1 MQADTDILALLEAK
15 GAQVAKE
22 TQRAVI
28 LQPGALGDCILT
40 LPLVKI
46 LKEGLDLGGVDI
58 IGHTEYIG
66 IFPGRSCV
74 DGVRSI
80 DSTELHRMFVEPA
93 KFDLADWDPLINIF
107 AAYSWIVTFLGEPGS
122 NFEQNLI
129 FTANCSH
136 SAEIITLSMKP
147 PEDGKHHVAEF
158 YIQQF
163 AGQST
168 LSARRTKVA
177 MDDILTR
184 VTEGDRDCGVELL
197 DQAEIDLS
205 RKLVVIHPGS
215 GGPRKCW
222 HLENFVNLAQGLR
235 TSGLEVLFLLGPAEM
250 ERLRPAEEARLY
262 GAARCVG
269 HLSLAQV
276 VGLLSCADAF
286 VGNDSGV
293 THLAAGM
300 GVRTTA
306 LFGPTAPAVYRP
318 LGPAVTVFR
327 DPAGDFAQKPSRS
340 LQRAVLDGLLRS
352 LGLEDQKPIP

>member
-1 MQADTDILALLEAK
+1 MQAEGDILALLEAK

-46 LKEGLDLGGVDI
+46 LKDGLNLGGVDI

-93 KFDLADWDPLINIF
+93 KFDLADWDPLINTF

-147 PEDGKHHVAEF
+147 LEDSKVHVAEH
-158 YIQQF
+158 YVQQL
-163 AGQST
+163 AGQSG
-168 LSARRTKVA
+168 LPPARAKVA
-177 MDDILTR
+177 MDKVLIR
-184 VTEGDRDCGVELL
+184 VTEADRDTGVELL
-197 DQAEIDLS
+197 DQVEIDLS
-205 RKLVVIHPGS
+205 RKLVVIQPGS
-215 GGPRKCW
+215 GGQKKCW
-222 HLENFVNLAQGLR
+222 HLENFIGVAQGLR
-235 TSGLEVLFLLGPAEM
+235 DAGFEVLFLLGPAEM
-250 ERLRPAEEARLY
+250 ERLRPAEEAKLY
-262 GAARCVG
+262 GTARCVG

-286 VGNDSGV
+286 IGNDSGV
-293 THLAAGM
+293 GHLAGAIGL
-300 GVRTTA
+300 RTYVV
-306 LFGPTAPAVYRP
+306 FGPTDPALYKP
-318 LGPAVTVFR
+318 IGPAVTVFQ
-327 DPAGDFAQKPSRS
+327 DTQDTFADKPSPD
-340 LQRAVLDGLLRS
+340 LQKHVLDTVAA
-352 LGLEDQKPIP
+352 IA

>member
-1 MQADTDILALLEAK
+1 MQTEGDILALLEAK

-46 LKEGLDLGGVDI
+46 MKEGLNLGGVDI

-66 IFPGRSCV
+66 AFPGRSCV

-80 DSTELHRMFVEPA
+80 DSTDLHRMFVEPA
-93 KFDLADWDPLINIF
+93 KFDLADWDPLINTF
-107 AAYSWIVTFLGEPGS
+107 AVYSWIVTFLGEPGS
-122 NFEQNLI
+122 DFEQNLI

-147 PEDGKHHVAEF
+147 SEGGKVHVAES

-163 AGQST
+163 AGQSG
-168 LSARRTKVA
+168 LSPEQAKVA
-177 MDDILTR
+177 MDKVLIR
-184 VTEGDRDCGVELL
+184 ITEADRDTGVELL

-205 RKLVVIHPGS
+205 KKLVVIHPGS
-215 GGPRKCW
+215 GGARKCW
-222 HLENFVNLAQGLR
+222 HLENFVSVAQGLR
-235 TSGLEVLFLLGPAEM
+235 TQGFEVLFLLGPAEI

-262 GAARCVG
+262 GAARCIG

-286 VGNDSGV
+286 LGNDSGV
-293 THLAAGM
+293 SHLAAAIGL
-300 GVRTTA
+300 RTYVM
-306 LFGPTAPAVYRP
+306 FGPTDPALYRP
-318 LGPAVTVFR
+318 IGPAVTLFQDVTET
-327 DPAGDFAQKPSRS
+327 FAERPSLDLQKQV
-340 LQRAVLDGLLRS
+340 LAAVTA
-352 LGLEDQKPIP
+352 IA

>member
-15 GAQVAKE
+15 GAQMARE

-46 LKEGLDLGGVDI
+46 LKERLNLGGVDI
-58 IGHTEYIG
+58 IGHTEYTG
-66 IFPGRSCV
+66 IFPGRTCV
-74 DGVRSI
+74 DGVRSM

-147 PEDGKHHVAEF
+147 PEDAKRHVAES
-158 YIQQF
+158 YVQQF

-168 LSARRTKVA
+168 LPARHAKVA
-177 MDDILTR
+177 MDDIVIR

-222 HLENFVNLAQGLR
+222 HMENFVSLAEGLR

-293 THLAAGM
+293 THLAAGI
-300 GVRTTA
+300 GLRTFA
-306 LFGPTAPAVYRP
+306 MFGPTDPAQYRP
-318 LGPAVTVFR
+318 VGPAVTLFH
-327 DPAGDFAQKPSRS
+327 DLQATFAEKPSPDIQKQV
-340 LQRAVLDGLLRS
+340 LAAVAS
-352 LGLEDQKPIP
+352 IA

>member
-1 MQADTDILALLEAK
+1 MQAETDILALLEAK

-46 LKEGLDLGGVDI
+46 MKDGLNLGGVDI

-66 IFPGRSCV
+66 IFPGRNCV

-93 KFDLADWDPLINIF
+93 KFDLADWDPLINTF

-147 PEDGKHHVAEF
+147 SEDSKCHVADS

-163 AGQST
+163 AGQSS
-168 LSARRTKVA
+168 LPPEQAKVA
-177 MDDILTR
+177 MNEVLIR
-184 VTEGDRDCGVELL
+184 VTEADRDGGVELL

-205 RKLVVIHPGS
+205 KKLVVIHPGS

-222 HLENFVNLAQGLR
+222 HLENFVSLAQDLR
-235 TSGLEVLFLLGPAEM
+235 EQELEVMFLLGPAEM
-250 ERLRPAEEARLY
+250 ERLRPADEAHLY

-293 THLAAGM
+293 SHLAAGM
-300 GVRTTA
+300 GLRTYVV
-306 LFGPTAPAVYRP
+306 FGPTDPVLYKP
-318 LGPAVTVFR
+318 IGPAVTVFQ
-327 DPAGDFAQKPSRS
+327 DAQEIFAEKPSPDFQKQV
-340 LQRAVLDGLLRS
+340 LAAVAS
-352 LGLEDQKPIP
+352 IA

>member
-1 MQADTDILALLEAK
+1 MQAEGDILTLLEEK

-46 LKEGLDLGGVDI
+46 MKDVLNLGGVDI

-66 IFPGRSCV
+66 VFPGRTCV

-93 KFDLADWDPLINIF
+93 KFDLADWDPLINTF
-107 AAYSWIVTFLGEPGS
+107 SVYSWIVTFLGEPGS

-129 FTANCSH
+129 FTAHCSH
-136 SAEIITLSMKP
+136 SAEVITLAMKP
-147 PEDGKHHVAEF
+147 AESGKCHVAES

-163 AGQST
+163 AGQSG
-168 LSARRTKVA
+168 LSGEQAKVA
-177 MDDILTR
+177 MDKVLIR

-197 DQAEIDLS
+197 DQTEIDLS
-205 RKLVVIHPGS
+205 KKLVVIQPGS
-215 GGPRKCW
+215 GGHRKCW
-222 HLENFVNLAQGLR
+222 HLENFVSLAQGLR
-235 TSGLEVLFLLGPAEM
+235 AAGLEVLFLLGPAEM

-262 GAARCVG
+262 GAARCVA

-293 THLAAGM
+293 SHLAGAIGL
-300 GVRTTA
+300 RTYVV
-306 LFGPTAPAVYRP
+306 FGPTDPGQYRP
-318 LGPAVTVFR
+318 IGPAVTILQ
-327 DPAGDFAQKPSRS
+327 DTGQTFAEKPSPVF
-340 LQRAVLDGLLRS
+340 QKQVLDAVGA
-352 LGLEDQKPIP
+352 IA

>member
-1 MQADTDILALLEAK
+1 MQEGDILALLEAK

-46 LKEGLDLGGVDI
+46 LKEGLNLGGVDI

-66 IFPGRSCV
+66 VFPGRSCV
-74 DGVRSI
+74 DGVRSM

-93 KFDLADWDPLINIF
+93 KFDLADWDPLINTF
-107 AAYSWIVTFLGEPGS
+107 AVYSWIVTFLGEPGG

-147 PEDGKHHVAEF
+147 SEGSTVHVAES
-158 YIQQF
+158 YVQQF
-163 AGQST
+163 AGQSG
-168 LSARRTKVA
+168 LSPEQAKVP
-177 MDDILTR
+177 MDKVLIR
-184 VTEGDRDCGVELL
+184 VTEADRDTGVELL

-215 GGPRKCW
+215 GGMKKCW
-222 HLENFVNLAQGLR
+222 HLDNFISVAQGLR
-235 TSGLEVLFLLGPAEM
+235 TQGFEVLFLLGPAEM
-250 ERLRPAEEARLY
+250 ERLRPADEARLY
-262 GAARCVG
+262 GTARCVG

-276 VGLLSCADAF
+276 VGLLSGADAF
-286 VGNDSGV
+286 IGNDSGV
-293 THLAAGM
+293 SHLAAGI
-300 GVRTTA
+300 GLRTYV
-306 LFGPTAPAVYRP
+306 LFGPTDPALYRP
-318 LGPAVTVFR
+318 IGPAVTAFR
-327 DPAGDFAQKPSRS
+327 DAQETFAEKPSPEFQKQV
-340 LQRAVLDGLLRS
+340 LAVVAA
-352 LGLEDQKPIP
+352 IA

>member
-1 MQADTDILALLEAK
+1 MQTEGDILTLLEAK
-15 GAQVAKE
+15 GAQVARE

-46 LKEGLDLGGVDI
+46 LKDGLNLGGVDI

-74 DGVRSI
+74 DGVRSM

-93 KFDLADWDPLINIF
+93 KFDLADWDPLISIF

-122 NFEQNLI
+122 DFEQNLI

-136 SAEIITLSMKP
+136 SAEIVTLSMKP
-147 PEDGKHHVAEF
+147 SEGSKVHVAES
-158 YIQQF
+158 YIRQF
-163 AGQST
+163 AGQSS
-168 LSARRTKVA
+168 LSPEQARVA
-177 MDDILTR
+177 MDKVLIR
-184 VTEGDRDCGVELL
+184 VTEADRDTGVELL

-215 GGPRKCW
+215 GGPKKCW
-222 HLENFVNLAQGLR
+222 HLENFVSVAQGLR
-235 TSGLEVLFLLGPAEM
+235 TEGFEVVFLLGPAEM

-262 GAARCVG
+262 GAARCIG

-286 VGNDSGV
+286 IGNDSGV
-293 THLAAGM
+293 GHLAAGM
-300 GVRTTA
+300 GLRTYI
-306 LFGPTAPAVYRP
+306 LFGPTDPALYRP
-318 LGPAVTVFR
+318 IGPAVTLFQ
-327 DPAGDFAQKPSRS
+327 DAQETFAEKPSPEFQKQV
-340 LQRAVLDGLLRS
+340 LAAVAA
-352 LGLEDQKPIP
+352 IA

>member
-1 MQADTDILALLEAK
+1 MQAEGDILALLEAK

-46 LKEGLDLGGVDI
+46 LKEGLNLGGVDI

-74 DGVRSI
+74 DGVRSM

-107 AAYSWIVTFLGEPGS
+107 AAYSWIVTFLGEPGG

-129 FTANCSH
+129 FTTNCSH

-147 PEDGKHHVAEF
+147 SEDNKVHVAES

-163 AGQST
+163 ADQSG
-168 LSARRTKVA
+168 LSSEQAKVA
-177 MDDILTR
+177 MDKVLIR
-184 VTEGDRDCGVELL
+184 VTEADRDTGVELL
-197 DQAEIDLS
+197 YQAEIDLS
-205 RKLVVIHPGS
+205 RKLIVIHPGS
-215 GGPRKCW
+215 GGQRKCW
-222 HLENFVNLAQGLR
+222 HLENFICVAQGLR
-235 TSGLEVLFLLGPAEM
+235 TEGFEVLFLLGPAEI
-250 ERLRPAEEARLY
+250 ERLRPAEEAKLY
-262 GAARCVG
+262 GTARCMG

-286 VGNDSGV
+286 IGNDSGV
-293 THLAAGM
+293 SHLAAGI
-300 GVRTTA
+300 GLRTYV
-306 LFGPTAPAVYRP
+306 LFGSTDPALYRP
-318 LGPAVTVFR
+318 IGPAVTLFQG
-327 DPAGDFAQKPSRS
+327 PQETFAEQPSPD
-340 LQRAVLDGLLRS
+340 LQERVLAAVAA
-352 LGLEDQKPIP
+352 IA

>member
-15 GAQVAKE
+15 GAQMAKE

-46 LKEGLDLGGVDI
+46 LKERLNVGGVDI
-58 IGHTEYIG
+58 IGHTEYTG

-74 DGVRSI
+74 DGVRSM

-136 SAEIITLSMKP
+136 SAEVITLSMKP
-147 PEDGKHHVAEF
+147 PEDAKRHVAEF
-158 YIQQF
+158 YVQQF
-163 AGQST
+163 AGQSSLPT
-168 LSARRTKVA
+168 RHARVA
-177 MDDILTR
+177 MDDILIR

-222 HLENFVNLAQGLR
+222 HLENFVSVAQDLR

-286 VGNDSGV
+286 VGNDSGM
-293 THLAAGM
+293 THVAAGM
-300 GVRTTA
+300 GLRTFA
-306 LFGPTAPAVYRP
+306 MFGPTDPAQYRP
-318 LGPAVTVFR
+318 IGPAVTLFQ
-327 DPAGDFAQKPSRS
+327 DLQPTFAEKPSPD
-340 LQRAVLDGLLRS
+340 LQKQVLAAVAS
-352 LGLEDQKPIP
+352 IA

>member
-1 MQADTDILALLEAK
+1 MQTDLDILALLEAK
-15 GAQVAKE
+15 GAQMAKE

-46 LKEGLDLGGVDI
+46 LKEGLNLGGVDI

-66 IFPGRSCV
+66 AFPGRSCV
-74 DGVRSI
+74 DGVRSM

-93 KFDLADWDPLINIF
+93 RFDLADWDPLINVF

-147 PEDGKHHVAEF
+147 PEGGKRHVAEF
-158 YIQQF
+158 YVQQF
-163 AGQST
+163 TGQSA
-168 LSARRTKVA
+168 LPAEQAKVA
-177 MDDILTR
+177 LNDVLIR
-184 VTEGDRDCGVELL
+184 VTEADRDCGVELL

-215 GGPRKCW
+215 GGQRKCW
-222 HLENFVNLAQGLR
+222 HLENFVSLAQGLLE
-235 TSGLEVLFLLGPAEM
+235 SGLEVLFLLGPAEM

-276 VGLLSCADAF
+276 VGLLSGADAF

-300 GVRTTA
+300 GLRTFVM
-306 LFGPTAPAVYRP
+306 FGPTDPALYRP
-318 LGPAVTVFR
+318 IGPAVTIFQ
-327 DPAGDFAQKPSRS
+327 DTEATFADKPSPG
-340 LQRAVLDGLLRS
+340 LQNQVLAAIAS
-352 LGLEDQKPIP
+352 IA

>member
-1 MQADTDILALLEAK
+1 MQAETDILALLEAK
-15 GAQVAKE
+15 GAQMAKE

-46 LKEGLDLGGVDI
+46 LKEGLNLGGVDI

-66 IFPGRSCV
+66 AFPGRSCV
-74 DGVRSI
+74 DGVRSM

-93 KFDLADWDPLINIF
+93 RFDLADWDPLINIF
-107 AAYSWIVTFLGEPGS
+107 AVYSWIVTFLGEPGS

-147 PEDGKHHVAEF
+147 PDDGKRHVAEF
-158 YIQQF
+158 YVQQF
-163 AGQST
+163 AGQSS
-168 LSARRTKVA
+168 LPAEQAKVA
-177 MDDILTR
+177 MSDVLIR
-184 VTEGDRDCGVELL
+184 VTEADRDCGVELL

-215 GGPRKCW
+215 GGQRKCW
-222 HLENFVNLAQGLR
+222 HLENFVSLAQGLR
-235 TSGLEVLFLLGPAEM
+235 ESGLEVLFLLGPAEM

-262 GAARCVG
+262 VAARCVG

-276 VGLLSCADAF
+276 VGLLSGADAF

-300 GVRTTA
+300 GLRTFA
-306 LFGPTAPAVYRP
+306 MFGPTDPALYRP
-318 LGPAVTVFR
+318 IGPAVTVFQ
-327 DPAGDFAQKPSRS
+327 DTQETFAERPSPD
-340 LQRAVLDGLLRS
+340 LQNQVLAAVAS
-352 LGLEDQKPIP
+352 IA